1 MTRHIIAANHAHAP
15 ESPQKRAR
23 LSKGSVAFPKGGDI
37 PAEHTLYFCRAI
49 CYTESVKRLEDGMGG
64 GCVTREATGVSGI
77 G

>member
-1 MTRHIIAANHAHAP
+1 MVFFRGP
-15 ESPQKRAR
+15 M
-23 LSKGSVAFPKGGDI
+23 PKSRDR
-37 PAEHTLYFCRAI
+37 AEHTLYFCRAI